1 MGERF
6 TRIGKYRNE
15 LITNFI
21 IMCMNKR
28 NYLTAAAMALAVL
41 SSCGG
46 QKEARNTSGI
56 DLANM
61 DTTVSAGQDFFRYAC
76 GGWNDAHPLTAEYS
90 RYGTFDQLAE
100 NNQKQ
105 LRELIEGL
113 ASQQN
118 EAGTVAQ
125 KIGDLYN
132 IAMDSVARNEQGF
145 APVKPM
151 LDKIAALTD
160 KSQIIPMSVEMRRF
174 QGIGTYFN
182 FYVYADPKNSALNIF
197 QMGQGGINL
206 GEKEYY
212 LDTDSI
218 TENIRNEYKKYIA
231 KLFALSGFSEA
242 EAQQKVADVME
253 IETSIA
259 KVSRSAAEL
268 RNPEA
273 NYHKM
278 SYADLKKRI
287 PGIDWD
293 AFMTGLGIQAPA
305 ELNVEQVE
313 SIQEVARLISALPV
327 SKHVSYLEYNLLD
340 AAASCLSDDF
350 VAARFDFYG
359 KVMSGRQVNQP
370 RWKRAVNSVNGMLGE
385 LVGEMYVEKYF
396 PAAAKERMLK
406 LVENLRVALGE
417 RIDAQEWMSD
427 STKVRAHEKLDA
439 FRVKVGYPDKW
450 KDYSKLEI
458 KKDSYWAN
466 VCRASEWGFNDM
478 ISRLGKPVDRDEWL
492 MTPQTVNAYYN
503 PSTNEICFPAAIL
516 QPPFFNMDA
525 DDAANYGAIGVV
537 IGHEMTHGFDD
548 QGRQFDKN
556 GNLTDWWAEG
566 DADRFKERAQVMVD
580 FFNNIEVLPGLK
592 GNGQLTLGE
601 NLADHGGLNVA
612 YLAFRNATKDAPLE
626 VKEGFTPEQRFFIA
640 YATLWAGNIR
650 DEQARVY
657 TKSDPHSL
665 GKWRV
670 NGALPHIQAWYDAF
684 QITPDDSLYVAP
696 ENRVNIW

>member
-1 MGERF
+1 
-6 TRIGKYRNE
+6 
-15 LITNFI
+15 
-21 IMCMNKR
+21 MNKK
-28 NYLTAAAMALAVL
+28 NYVAVATLAFAMLT
-41 SSCGG
+41 SCAG
-46 QKEARNTSGI
+46 QKEAKSTSGI

-61 DTTVSAGQDFFRYAC
+61 DTTVSAGTDFFRYAC

-90 RYGTFDQLAE
+90 RYGTFDELFE
-100 NNQKQ
+100 NSQKQ

-113 ASQQN
+113 AAQKNNQ
-118 EAGTVAQ
+118 AGSAAQ

-132 IAMDSVARNEQGF
+132 MAMDSITLNKQG
-145 APVKPM
+145 AEPVKAM
-151 LDKIAALTD
+151 LDKIAGLKD
-160 KSQIIPMSVEMRRF
+160 KSEIVPMMTEMAHI
-174 QGIGTYFN
+174 GIGTYFHS
-182 FYVYADPKNSALNIF
+182 YVYADPKNSSLNIF

-218 TENIRNEYKKYIA
+218 TQNIREQYKLYIG
-231 KLFALSGFSEA
+231 KLFQLAGFSEA
-242 EAQQKVADVME
+242 DAQQKVADVME
-253 IETSIA
+253 IETAIA
-259 KVSRSAAEL
+259 KVSRSATEL
-268 RNPEA
+268 RDPEA

-278 SYADLKKRI
+278 SFDELKKTI
-287 PGIDWD
+287 AGIDWD
-293 AFMTGLGIQAPA
+293 AYMKGLGIQAPA

-313 SIQEVARLISALPV
+313 PIQEVARLMNTLPL

-359 KVMSGRQVNQP
+359 KVLSGRQVNQP

-396 PAAAKERMLK
+396 PAAAKERMVK
-406 LVENLRVALGE
+406 LVKNLQTALGE

-427 STKVRAHEKLDA
+427 STKIRAHEKLAA
-439 FRVKVGYPDKW
+439 FHVKVGYPDKW

-458 KKDSYWAN
+458 KNDSYWAN

-478 ISRLGKPVDRDEWL
+478 YSRIGKPVDKDEWL

-516 QPPFFNMDA
+516 QPPFFNMEA

-548 QGRQFDKN
+548 QGRQFDKD
-556 GNLTDWWAEG
+556 GNLTDWWAPG

-580 FFNNIEVLPGLK
+580 FFNKIEVLPGLQA
-592 GNGQLTLGE
+592 NGELTLGE

-612 YLAFRNATKDAPLE
+612 YLAFQNATKDAPLG
-626 VKEGFTPEQRFFIA
+626 VVDGFTPEQRFFLA

-650 DEQARVY
+650 DEQIRVY

-684 QITPDDSLYVAP
+684 HITPSDPLYVAP
-696 ENRVNIW
+696 ENRVNVW

>member
-1 MGERF
+1 
-6 TRIGKYRNE
+6 
-15 LITNFI
+15 
-21 IMCMNKR
+21 MNKK
-28 NYLTAAAMALAVL
+28 NYVAVATLAFAMLT
-41 SSCGG
+41 SCAG
-46 QKEARNTSGI
+46 QKEAKSTSGI

-61 DTTVSAGQDFFRYAC
+61 DTTVSAGTDFFRYAC

-90 RYGTFDQLAE
+90 RYGTFDELFE
-100 NNQKQ
+100 NSQKQ

-113 ASQQN
+113 AAQKNNQ
-118 EAGTVAQ
+118 AGSAAQ

-132 IAMDSVARNEQGF
+132 MAMDSVTLNKQG
-145 APVKPM
+145 AEPVKAM
-151 LDKIAALTD
+151 LDKIAGMKD
-160 KSQIIPMSVEMRRF
+160 KSEIVPMMTEMAHI
-174 QGIGTYFN
+174 GIGTYFHS
-182 FYVYADPKNSALNIF
+182 YVYADPKNSSLNIF

-218 TENIRNEYKKYIA
+218 TQNIREQYKLYIG
-231 KLFALSGFSEA
+231 KLFQLAGFSEA
-242 EAQQKVADVME
+242 DAQQKVADVME
-253 IETSIA
+253 LETAIA
-259 KVSRSAAEL
+259 KVSRSATEL
-268 RNPEA
+268 RDPEA

-278 SYADLKKRI
+278 SFDELKKTI
-287 PGIDWD
+287 AGIDWD
-293 AFMTGLGIQAPA
+293 AYMKGLGIQAPA

-313 SIQEVARLISALPV
+313 PIQEVARLMNTLPL

-359 KVMSGRQVNQP
+359 KVLSGRQVNQP

-396 PAAAKERMLK
+396 PAAAKERMVK
-406 LVENLRVALGE
+406 LVKNLQTALGE

-427 STKVRAHEKLDA
+427 STKIRAHEKLA
-439 FRVKVGYPDKW
+439 TFHVKVGYPDKW

-458 KKDSYWAN
+458 KNDSYWAN

-478 ISRLGKPVDRDEWL
+478 YSRIGKPVDKDEWL

-516 QPPFFNMDA
+516 QPPFFNMEA

-548 QGRQFDKN
+548 QGRQFDKD
-556 GNLTDWWAEG
+556 GNLTDWWAPG

-580 FFNNIEVLPGLK
+580 FFDKIEVLPGLQA
-592 GNGQLTLGE
+592 NGELTLGE

-612 YLAFRNATKDAPLE
+612 YLAFQNATKDAPLG
-626 VKEGFTPEQRFFIA
+626 VVDGFTPEQRFFLA

-650 DEQARVY
+650 DEQIRVY

-684 QITPDDSLYVAP
+684 HITPSDPLYVAP
-696 ENRVNIW
+696 ENRVNVW

>member
-1 MGERF
+1 
-6 TRIGKYRNE
+6 
-15 LITNFI
+15 
-21 IMCMNKR
+21 MNKK
-28 NYLTAAAMALAVL
+28 NYVAVATLAFAMLT
-41 SSCGG
+41 SCAG
-46 QKEARNTSGI
+46 QKEAKSTSGI

-61 DTTVSAGQDFFRYAC
+61 DTTVSAGTDFFRYAC

-90 RYGTFDQLAE
+90 RYGTFDELFE
-100 NNQKQ
+100 NSQTQ

-113 ASQQN
+113 AAQKNNQ
-118 EAGTVAQ
+118 AGSAAQ

-132 IAMDSVARNEQGF
+132 MAMDSVTLNKQG
-145 APVKPM
+145 AEPVKAM
-151 LDKIAALTD
+151 LDKIAGMKD
-160 KSQIIPMSVEMRRF
+160 KSEIVPMMTEMAHI
-174 QGIGTYFN
+174 GIGTYFHS
-182 FYVYADPKNSALNIF
+182 YVYADPKNSSLNIF

-218 TENIRNEYKKYIA
+218 TQNIREQYKLYIG
-231 KLFALSGFSEA
+231 KLFQLAGFSEA
-242 EAQQKVADVME
+242 DAQQKVADVMG
-253 IETSIA
+253 IETAIA
-259 KVSRSAAEL
+259 KVSRSATEL
-268 RNPEA
+268 RDPEA

-278 SYADLKKRI
+278 SFDELKKTI
-287 PGIDWD
+287 AGIDWD
-293 AFMTGLGIQAPA
+293 AYMKGLGIQAPA

-313 SIQEVARLISALPV
+313 PIQEVARLMNTLPL

-359 KVMSGRQVNQP
+359 KVLSGRQVNQP

-396 PAAAKERMLK
+396 PAAAKERMVK
-406 LVENLRVALGE
+406 LVKNLQTALGE

-427 STKVRAHEKLDA
+427 STKIRAHEKLA
-439 FRVKVGYPDKW
+439 TFHVKVGYPDKW

-458 KKDSYWAN
+458 KNDSYWAN

-478 ISRLGKPVDRDEWL
+478 YSRIGKPVDKDEWL

-516 QPPFFNMDA
+516 QPPFFNMEA

-548 QGRQFDKN
+548 QGRQFDKD
-556 GNLTDWWAEG
+556 GNLTDWWAPG

-580 FFNNIEVLPGLK
+580 FFNKIEVLPGLQA
-592 GNGQLTLGE
+592 NGELTLGE

-612 YLAFRNATKDAPLE
+612 YLAFQNATKDAPLG
-626 VKEGFTPEQRFFIA
+626 VVDGFTPEQRFFLA

-650 DEQARVY
+650 DEQIRVY

-684 QITPDDSLYVAP
+684 HITPSDPLYVAP
-696 ENRVNIW
+696 ENRVNVW

>member
-1 MGERF
+1 
-6 TRIGKYRNE
+6 
-15 LITNFI
+15 
-21 IMCMNKR
+21 MNKK
-28 NYLTAAAMALAVL
+28 NYVAVATLAFAMLT
-41 SSCGG
+41 SCAG
-46 QKEARNTSGI
+46 QKEAKSTSGI

-61 DTTVSAGQDFFRYAC
+61 DTTVSAGTDFFRYAC

-90 RYGTFDQLAE
+90 RYGTFDELFE
-100 NNQKQ
+100 NSQKQ

-113 ASQQN
+113 AAQKNNQ
-118 EAGTVAQ
+118 AGSAAQ

-132 IAMDSVARNEQGF
+132 MAMDSVTLNKQG
-145 APVKPM
+145 AEPVKAM
-151 LDKIAALTD
+151 LDKIAGMKD
-160 KSQIIPMSVEMRRF
+160 KSEIVPMMTEMAHI
-174 QGIGTYFN
+174 GIGTYFHS
-182 FYVYADPKNSALNIF
+182 YVYADPKNSSLNIF

-218 TENIRNEYKKYIA
+218 TQNIREQYKLYIG
-231 KLFALSGFSEA
+231 KLFQLAGFSEA
-242 EAQQKVADVME
+242 DAQQKVADVME
-253 IETSIA
+253 IETAIA
-259 KVSRSAAEL
+259 KVSRSATEL
-268 RNPEA
+268 RDPEA

-278 SYADLKKRI
+278 SFDELKKTI
-287 PGIDWD
+287 AGIDWD
-293 AFMTGLGIQAPA
+293 TYMKGLGIQAPA

-313 SIQEVARLISALPV
+313 PIQEVARLMNTLPL

-359 KVMSGRQVNQP
+359 KVLSGRQVNQP

-396 PAAAKERMLK
+396 PAAAKERMVK
-406 LVENLRVALGE
+406 LVKNLQTALGE

-427 STKVRAHEKLDA
+427 STKIRAHEKLA
-439 FRVKVGYPDKW
+439 TFHVKVGYPDKW

-458 KKDSYWAN
+458 KNDSYWAN
-466 VCRASEWGFNDM
+466 VCRVSEWGFNDM
-478 ISRLGKPVDRDEWL
+478 YSRIGKPVDKDEWL

-516 QPPFFNMDA
+516 QPPFFNMEA

-548 QGRQFDKN
+548 QGRQFDKD
-556 GNLTDWWAEG
+556 GNLTDWWAPG

-580 FFNNIEVLPGLK
+580 FFNKIEVLPGLQA
-592 GNGQLTLGE
+592 NGELTLGE

-612 YLAFRNATKDAPLE
+612 YLAFQNATKDAPLG
-626 VKEGFTPEQRFFIA
+626 VVDGFTPEQRFFLA

-650 DEQARVY
+650 DEQIRVY

-684 QITPDDSLYVAP
+684 HITPSDSLYVAP
-696 ENRVNIW
+696 ENRVNVW

>member
-1 MGERF
+1 
-6 TRIGKYRNE
+6 
-15 LITNFI
+15 
-21 IMCMNKR
+21 MNKK
-28 NYLTAAAMALAVL
+28 NYVAVATLAFAMLT
-41 SSCGG
+41 SCAG
-46 QKEARNTSGI
+46 QKEAKSTSGI

-61 DTTVSAGQDFFRYAC
+61 DTTVSAGTDFFRYAC

-90 RYGTFDQLAE
+90 RYGTFDELFE
-100 NNQKQ
+100 NSQKQ

-113 ASQQN
+113 AAQKNNQ
-118 EAGTVAQ
+118 AGSAAQ

-132 IAMDSVARNEQGF
+132 MAMDSVTLNKQG
-145 APVKPM
+145 AEPVKAM
-151 LDKIAALTD
+151 LDKIAGLKD
-160 KSQIIPMSVEMRRF
+160 KSEIVPMMTEMAHI
-174 QGIGTYFN
+174 GIGTYFRS
-182 FYVYADPKNSALNIF
+182 YVYADPKNSSLNIF

-218 TENIRNEYKKYIA
+218 TQNIREQYKLYIG
-231 KLFALSGFSEA
+231 KLFQLAGFSEA
-242 EAQQKVADVME
+242 DAQQKVADVME
-253 IETSIA
+253 IETAIA
-259 KVSRSAAEL
+259 KVSRSATEL
-268 RNPEA
+268 RDPEA

-278 SYADLKKRI
+278 SFDELKKTI
-287 PGIDWD
+287 AGIDWD
-293 AFMTGLGIQAPA
+293 AYMKGLGIQAPA

-313 SIQEVARLISALPV
+313 PIQEVARLMNTLPL

-359 KVMSGRQVNQP
+359 KVLSGRQVNQP

-396 PAAAKERMLK
+396 PAAAKERMVK
-406 LVENLRVALGE
+406 LVKNLQTALGE

-427 STKVRAHEKLDA
+427 STKIRAHEKLAA
-439 FRVKVGYPDKW
+439 FHVKVGYPDKW

-458 KKDSYWAN
+458 KNDSYWAN

-478 ISRLGKPVDRDEWL
+478 YSRIGKPVDKDEWL

-516 QPPFFNMDA
+516 QPPFFNMEA

-548 QGRQFDKN
+548 QGRQFDKD
-556 GNLTDWWAEG
+556 GNLTDWWAPG

-580 FFNNIEVLPGLK
+580 FFNKIEVLPGLQA
-592 GNGQLTLGE
+592 NGELTLGE

-612 YLAFRNATKDAPLE
+612 YLAFQNATKDAPLG
-626 VKEGFTPEQRFFIA
+626 VVDGFTPEQRFFLA

-650 DEQARVY
+650 DEQIRVY

-684 QITPDDSLYVAP
+684 HITPSDPLYVAP
-696 ENRVNIW
+696 ENRVNVW

>member
-1 MGERF
+1 
-6 TRIGKYRNE
+6 
-15 LITNFI
+15 
-21 IMCMNKR
+21 MNKK
-28 NYLTAAAMALAVL
+28 NYVAVATLAFAMLT
-41 SSCGG
+41 SCAG
-46 QKEARNTSGI
+46 QKEAKSTSGI

-61 DTTVSAGQDFFRYAC
+61 DTTVSAGTDFFRYAC

-90 RYGTFDQLAE
+90 RYGTFDELFE
-100 NNQKQ
+100 NSQKQ

-113 ASQQN
+113 AAQKNNQ
-118 EAGTVAQ
+118 AGSAAQ

-132 IAMDSVARNEQGF
+132 MAMDSVTLNKQG
-145 APVKPM
+145 AEPVKAM
-151 LDKIAALTD
+151 LDKIAGMKD
-160 KSQIIPMSVEMRRF
+160 KSEIVPMMTEMAHI
-174 QGIGTYFN
+174 GIGTYFHSC
-182 FYVYADPKNSALNIF
+182 VYADPKNSSLNIF

-218 TENIRNEYKKYIA
+218 TQNIREQYKLYIG
-231 KLFALSGFSEA
+231 KLFQLAGFSEA
-242 EAQQKVADVME
+242 DAQQKVADVME
-253 IETSIA
+253 IETAIA
-259 KVSRSAAEL
+259 KVSRSATEL
-268 RNPEA
+268 RDPEA

-278 SYADLKKRI
+278 SFDELKKTI
-287 PGIDWD
+287 AGIDWD
-293 AFMTGLGIQAPA
+293 AYMKGLGIQAPA

-313 SIQEVARLISALPV
+313 PIQEVARLMNTLPL

-359 KVMSGRQVNQP
+359 KVLSGRQVNQP

-396 PAAAKERMLK
+396 PAAAKERMVK
-406 LVENLRVALGE
+406 LVKNLQTALGE

-427 STKVRAHEKLDA
+427 STKIRAHEKLA
-439 FRVKVGYPDKW
+439 TFHVKVGYPDKW

-458 KKDSYWAN
+458 KNDSYWAN

-478 ISRLGKPVDRDEWL
+478 YSRIGKQVDKDEWL

-516 QPPFFNMDA
+516 QPPFFNMEA

-548 QGRQFDKN
+548 QGRQFDKD
-556 GNLTDWWAEG
+556 GNLTDWWAPG

-580 FFNNIEVLPGLK
+580 FFNKIEVLPGLQA
-592 GNGQLTLGE
+592 NGELTLGE

-612 YLAFRNATKDAPLE
+612 YLAFQNATKDAPLG
-626 VKEGFTPEQRFFIA
+626 VVDGFTPEQRFFLA

-650 DEQARVY
+650 DEQIRVY

-684 QITPDDSLYVAP
+684 HITPSDPLYVAP
-696 ENRVNIW
+696 ENRVNVW

>member
-1 MGERF
+1 
-6 TRIGKYRNE
+6 
-15 LITNFI
+15 
-21 IMCMNKR
+21 MNKK
-28 NYLTAAAMALAVL
+28 NYVAVATLAFAMLT
-41 SSCGG
+41 SCAG
-46 QKEARNTSGI
+46 QKEAKSTSGI

-61 DTTVSAGQDFFRYAC
+61 DTTVSAGTDFFRYAC

-90 RYGTFDQLAE
+90 RYGTFDELFE
-100 NNQKQ
+100 NSQTQ

-113 ASQQN
+113 AAQKNNQ
-118 EAGTVAQ
+118 AGSAAQ

-132 IAMDSVARNEQGF
+132 MAMDSVTLNKQG
-145 APVKPM
+145 AEPVKAM
-151 LDKIAALTD
+151 LDKIAGLKD
-160 KSQIIPMSVEMRRF
+160 KNEIVPMMTEMAHI
-174 QGIGTYFN
+174 GIGTYFHS
-182 FYVYADPKNSALNIF
+182 YVYADPKNSSLNIF

-218 TENIRNEYKKYIA
+218 TQNIREQYKLYIG
-231 KLFALSGFSEA
+231 KLFQLAGFSEA
-242 EAQQKVADVME
+242 DAQQKVADVME
-253 IETSIA
+253 IETAIA
-259 KVSRSAAEL
+259 KVSCSATEL
-268 RNPEA
+268 RDPEA

-278 SYADLKKRI
+278 SFDELKKTI
-287 PGIDWD
+287 AGIDWD
-293 AFMTGLGIQAPA
+293 AYMKGLGIQAPA

-313 SIQEVARLISALPV
+313 PIQEVARLMNTLPL

-359 KVMSGRQVNQP
+359 KVLSGRQVNQP

-396 PAAAKERMLK
+396 PAAAKERMVK
-406 LVENLRVALGE
+406 LVKNLQTALGE

-427 STKVRAHEKLDA
+427 STKIRAHEKLA
-439 FRVKVGYPDKW
+439 TFHVKVGYPDKW

-458 KKDSYWAN
+458 KNDSYWAN

-478 ISRLGKPVDRDEWL
+478 YSRIGKPVDKDEWL

-516 QPPFFNMDA
+516 QPPFFNMEA

-548 QGRQFDKN
+548 QGRQFDKD
-556 GNLTDWWAEG
+556 GNLTDWWAPG

-580 FFNNIEVLPGLK
+580 FFNKIEVLPGLQA
-592 GNGQLTLGE
+592 NGELTLGE

-612 YLAFRNATKDAPLE
+612 YLAFQNATKDAPLG
-626 VKEGFTPEQRFFIA
+626 VVDGFTPEQRFFLA

-650 DEQARVY
+650 DEQIRVY

-684 QITPDDSLYVAP
+684 HITPSDPLYVAP
-696 ENRVNIW
+696 ENRVNVW

>member
-1 MGERF
+1 
-6 TRIGKYRNE
+6 
-15 LITNFI
+15 
-21 IMCMNKR
+21 MNKK
-28 NYLTAAAMALAVL
+28 NYVAVATLAFAMLT
-41 SSCGG
+41 SCAG
-46 QKEARNTSGI
+46 QKEAKSTSGI

-61 DTTVSAGQDFFRYAC
+61 DTTVSAGTDFFRYAC

-90 RYGTFDQLAE
+90 RYGTFDELFE
-100 NNQKQ
+100 NSQKQ

-113 ASQQN
+113 AAQKNNQ
-118 EAGTVAQ
+118 AGSAAQ

-132 IAMDSVARNEQGF
+132 MAMDSVTLNKQG
-145 APVKPM
+145 AEPVKAM
-151 LDKIAALTD
+151 LDKIAGMKD
-160 KSQIIPMSVEMRRF
+160 KNEIVPMMTEMAHI
-174 QGIGTYFN
+174 GIGTYFHS
-182 FYVYADPKNSALNIF
+182 YVYADPKNSSLNIF

-218 TENIRNEYKKYIA
+218 TQNIREQYKLYIG
-231 KLFALSGFSEA
+231 KLFQLAGFSEA
-242 EAQQKVADVME
+242 DAQQKVADVME
-253 IETSIA
+253 IETAIA
-259 KVSRSAAEL
+259 KVSRSATEL
-268 RNPEA
+268 RDPEA

-278 SYADLKKRI
+278 SFDELKKTI
-287 PGIDWD
+287 AGIDWD
-293 AFMTGLGIQAPA
+293 AYMKGLGIQAPA

-313 SIQEVARLISALPV
+313 PIQEVARLMNTLPL

-359 KVMSGRQVNQP
+359 KVLSGRQVNQP

-396 PAAAKERMLK
+396 PAAAKERMVK
-406 LVENLRVALGE
+406 LVKNLQTALGE

-427 STKVRAHEKLDA
+427 STKIRAHEKLA
-439 FRVKVGYPDKW
+439 TFHVKVGYPDKW

-458 KKDSYWAN
+458 KNDSYWAN

-478 ISRLGKPVDRDEWL
+478 YSRIGKPVDKDEWL

-516 QPPFFNMDA
+516 QPPFFNMEA

-548 QGRQFDKN
+548 QGRQFDKD
-556 GNLTDWWAEG
+556 GNLTDWWAPG

-580 FFNNIEVLPGLK
+580 FFNKIEVLPGLQA
-592 GNGQLTLGE
+592 NGELTLGE

-612 YLAFRNATKDAPLE
+612 YLAFQNATKDAPLG
-626 VKEGFTPEQRFFIA
+626 VVDGFTPEQRFFLA

-650 DEQARVY
+650 DEQIRVY

-684 QITPDDSLYVAP
+684 HITPSDPLYVAP
-696 ENRVNIW
+696 ENRVNVW

>member
-1 MGERF
+1 
-6 TRIGKYRNE
+6 
-15 LITNFI
+15 
-21 IMCMNKR
+21 MNKK
-28 NYLTAAAMALAVL
+28 NYVAVATLAFAMLT
-41 SSCGG
+41 SCAG
-46 QKEARNTSGI
+46 QTEAKSTSGI

-61 DTTVSAGQDFFRYAC
+61 DTTVSAGTDFFRYAC

-90 RYGTFDQLAE
+90 RYGTFDELFE
-100 NNQKQ
+100 NSQKQ

-113 ASQQN
+113 AAQKNNQ
-118 EAGTVAQ
+118 AGSAAQ

-132 IAMDSVARNEQGF
+132 MAMDSVTLNKQG
-145 APVKPM
+145 AEPVKAM
-151 LDKIAALTD
+151 LDKIAGMKD
-160 KSQIIPMSVEMRRF
+160 KSEIVPMMTEMAHI
-174 QGIGTYFN
+174 GIGTYFHS
-182 FYVYADPKNSALNIF
+182 YVYADPKNSSLNIF

-218 TENIRNEYKKYIA
+218 TQNIREQYKLYIG
-231 KLFALSGFSEA
+231 KLFQLAGFSEA
-242 EAQQKVADVME
+242 DAQQKVADVME
-253 IETSIA
+253 IETAIA
-259 KVSRSAAEL
+259 KVSRSATEL
-268 RNPEA
+268 RDPEA

-278 SYADLKKRI
+278 SFDELKKTI
-287 PGIDWD
+287 AGIDWD
-293 AFMTGLGIQAPA
+293 AYMKGLGIQAPA

-313 SIQEVARLISALPV
+313 PIQEVARLMNTLPL

-359 KVMSGRQVNQP
+359 KVLSGRQVNQP

-396 PAAAKERMLK
+396 PAAAKERMVK
-406 LVENLRVALGE
+406 LVKHLQTALGE

-427 STKVRAHEKLDA
+427 STKIRAHEKLA
-439 FRVKVGYPDKW
+439 TFHVKVGYPDKW

-458 KKDSYWAN
+458 KNDSYWAN

-478 ISRLGKPVDRDEWL
+478 YSRIGKPVDKDEWL

-516 QPPFFNMDA
+516 QPPFFNMEA

-548 QGRQFDKN
+548 QGRQFDKD
-556 GNLTDWWAEG
+556 GNLTDWWAPG

-580 FFNNIEVLPGLK
+580 FFNKIEVLPGLQA
-592 GNGQLTLGE
+592 NGELTLGE

-612 YLAFRNATKDAPLE
+612 YLAFQNATKDAPLG
-626 VKEGFTPEQRFFIA
+626 VVDGFTPEQRFFLA

-650 DEQARVY
+650 DEQIRVY

-684 QITPDDSLYVAP
+684 HITPSDPLYVAP
-696 ENRVNIW
+696 ENRVNVW

>member
-1 MGERF
+1 
-6 TRIGKYRNE
+6 
-15 LITNFI
+15 
-21 IMCMNKR
+21 MNKK
-28 NYLTAAAMALAVL
+28 NYVVVATLAFAMLT
-41 SSCGG
+41 SCAG
-46 QKEARNTSGI
+46 QKEAKSTSGI

-61 DTTVSAGQDFFRYAC
+61 DTTVSAGTDFFRYAC

-90 RYGTFDQLAE
+90 RYGTFDELFE
-100 NNQKQ
+100 NSQTQ

-113 ASQQN
+113 AAQKNNQ
-118 EAGTVAQ
+118 AGSAAQ

-132 IAMDSVARNEQGF
+132 MAMDSVTLNKQG
-145 APVKPM
+145 AEPVKAM
-151 LDKIAALTD
+151 LDKIAGLKD
-160 KSQIIPMSVEMRRF
+160 KSEIVPMMTEMAHI
-174 QGIGTYFN
+174 GIGTYFHS
-182 FYVYADPKNSALNIF
+182 YVYADPKNSSLNIF

-218 TENIRNEYKKYIA
+218 TQNIREQYKLYIG
-231 KLFALSGFSEA
+231 KLFQLAGFSEA
-242 EAQQKVADVME
+242 DAQQKVADVME
-253 IETSIA
+253 IETAIA
-259 KVSRSAAEL
+259 KVSRSATEL
-268 RNPEA
+268 RDPEA

-278 SYADLKKRI
+278 SFDELKKTI
-287 PGIDWD
+287 AGIDWD
-293 AFMTGLGIQAPA
+293 AYMKGLGIQAPA

-313 SIQEVARLISALPV
+313 PIQEVARLMNTLLL

-359 KVMSGRQVNQP
+359 KVLSGRQVNQP

-396 PAAAKERMLK
+396 PAAAKERMVK
-406 LVENLRVALGE
+406 LVKNLQTALGE

-427 STKVRAHEKLDA
+427 STKIRAHEKLAA
-439 FRVKVGYPDKW
+439 FHVKVGYPDKW

-458 KKDSYWAN
+458 KNDSYWAN

-478 ISRLGKPVDRDEWL
+478 YGRIGKPVDKDEWL

-516 QPPFFNMDA
+516 QPPFFNMEA

-548 QGRQFDKN
+548 QGRQFDKD
-556 GNLTDWWAEG
+556 GNLTDWWAPG

-580 FFNNIEVLPGLK
+580 FFNKIEVLPGLQA
-592 GNGQLTLGE
+592 NGELTLGE

-612 YLAFRNATKDAPLE
+612 YLAFQNATKDAPLG
-626 VKEGFTPEQRFFIA
+626 VVDGFTPEQRFFLA

-650 DEQARVY
+650 DEQIRVY

-684 QITPDDSLYVAP
+684 HITPSDPLYVAP
-696 ENRVNIW
+696 ENRVNVW

>member
-1 MGERF
+1 
-6 TRIGKYRNE
+6 
-15 LITNFI
+15 
-21 IMCMNKR
+21 MNKK
-28 NYLTAAAMALAVL
+28 NYVAVATLAFAMLT
-41 SSCGG
+41 SCSG
-46 QKEARNTSGI
+46 QKEAKSTSGI

-61 DTTVSAGQDFFRYAC
+61 DTTVSAGTDFFRYAC

-90 RYGTFDQLAE
+90 RYGTFDELFE
-100 NNQKQ
+100 NSQKQ

-113 ASQQN
+113 AAQKNNQ
-118 EAGTVAQ
+118 AGSAAQ

-132 IAMDSVARNEQGF
+132 MAMDSVTLNKQG
-145 APVKPM
+145 AEPVKAM
-151 LDKIAALTD
+151 LDKIAGMKD
-160 KSQIIPMSVEMRRF
+160 KSEIVPMMTEMAHI
-174 QGIGTYFN
+174 GIGTYFHS
-182 FYVYADPKNSALNIF
+182 YVYADPKNSSLNIF

-218 TENIRNEYKKYIA
+218 TQNIREQYKLYIG
-231 KLFALSGFSEA
+231 KLFQLAGFSEA
-242 EAQQKVADVME
+242 DAQQKVADVME
-253 IETSIA
+253 LETAIA
-259 KVSRSAAEL
+259 KVSRSATEL
-268 RNPEA
+268 RDPEA

-278 SYADLKKRI
+278 SFDELKKTI
-287 PGIDWD
+287 AGIDWD
-293 AFMTGLGIQAPA
+293 AYMKGLGIQAPA

-313 SIQEVARLISALPV
+313 PIQEVARLMNTLPL

-359 KVMSGRQVNQP
+359 KVLSGRQVNQP

-396 PAAAKERMLK
+396 PAAAKERMVK
-406 LVENLRVALGE
+406 LVKNLQTALGE

-427 STKVRAHEKLDA
+427 STKIRAHEKLA
-439 FRVKVGYPDKW
+439 TFHVKVGYPDKW

-458 KKDSYWAN
+458 KNDSYWAN

-478 ISRLGKPVDRDEWL
+478 YSRIGKPVDKDEWL

-516 QPPFFNMDA
+516 QPPFFNMEA

-548 QGRQFDKN
+548 QGRQFDKD
-556 GNLTDWWAEG
+556 GNLTDWWAPG

-580 FFNNIEVLPGLK
+580 FFNKIEVLPGLQA
-592 GNGQLTLGE
+592 NGELTLGE

-612 YLAFRNATKDAPLE
+612 YLAFQNATKDAPLG
-626 VKEGFTPEQRFFIA
+626 VVDGFTPEQRFFLA

-650 DEQARVY
+650 DEQIRVY

-684 QITPDDSLYVAP
+684 HITPSDPLYVAP
-696 ENRVNIW
+696 ENRVNVW

>member
-1 MGERF
+1 
-6 TRIGKYRNE
+6 
-15 LITNFI
+15 
-21 IMCMNKR
+21 MNKK
-28 NYLTAAAMALAVL
+28 NYVAVATLAFAMLT
-41 SSCGG
+41 SCAG
-46 QKEARNTSGI
+46 QKEAKSTSGI

-61 DTTVSAGQDFFRYAC
+61 DTTVSAGTDFFRYAC

-90 RYGTFDQLAE
+90 RYGTFDELFE
-100 NNQKQ
+100 NSQKQ

-113 ASQQN
+113 AAQKNNQ
-118 EAGTVAQ
+118 AGSAAQ

-132 IAMDSVARNEQGF
+132 MAMDSVTLNKQG
-145 APVKPM
+145 AEPVKAM
-151 LDKIAALTD
+151 LDKIAGMKD
-160 KSQIIPMSVEMRRF
+160 KSEIVPMMTEMAHI
-174 QGIGTYFN
+174 GIGTYFRS
-182 FYVYADPKNSALNIF
+182 YVYADPKNSSLNIF

-218 TENIRNEYKKYIA
+218 TQNIREQYKLYIG
-231 KLFALSGFSEA
+231 KLFQLAGFSEA
-242 EAQQKVADVME
+242 DAQQKVADVME
-253 IETSIA
+253 VETAIA
-259 KVSRSAAEL
+259 KVSRSATEL
-268 RNPEA
+268 RDPEA

-278 SYADLKKRI
+278 SFDELKKTI
-287 PGIDWD
+287 SGIDWD
-293 AFMTGLGIQAPA
+293 AYMKGLGIQAPA

-313 SIQEVARLISALPV
+313 PIQEVARLMNTLPL

-359 KVMSGRQVNQP
+359 KVLSGRQINQP

-396 PAAAKERMLK
+396 PAAAKERMVK
-406 LVENLRVALGE
+406 LVKNLQTALGE

-427 STKVRAHEKLDA
+427 STKIRAHEKLAA
-439 FRVKVGYPDKW
+439 FHVKVGYPDKW

-458 KKDSYWAN
+458 KNDSYWAN

-478 ISRLGKPVDRDEWL
+478 YSRIGKPVDKDEWL

-516 QPPFFNMDA
+516 QPPFFNMEA

-548 QGRQFDKN
+548 QGRQFDKD
-556 GNLTDWWAEG
+556 GNLTDWWAPG

-580 FFNNIEVLPGLK
+580 FFNKIEVLPGLQA
-592 GNGQLTLGE
+592 NGELTLGE

-612 YLAFRNATKDAPLE
+612 YLAFQNATKDAPLG
-626 VKEGFTPEQRFFIA
+626 VVDGFTPEQRFFLA

-650 DEQARVY
+650 DEQIRVY

-684 QITPDDSLYVAP
+684 HITPSDPLYVAP
-696 ENRVNIW
+696 ENRVNVW

>member
-1 MGERF
+1 
-6 TRIGKYRNE
+6 
-15 LITNFI
+15 
-21 IMCMNKR
+21 MNKK
-28 NYLTAAAMALAVL
+28 NYVAVATLAFAMLT
-41 SSCGG
+41 SCAG
-46 QKEARNTSGI
+46 QKEAKSTSGI

-61 DTTVSAGQDFFRYAC
+61 DTTVSAGTDFFRYAC

-90 RYGTFDQLAE
+90 RYGTFDELFE
-100 NNQKQ
+100 NSQKQ

-113 ASQQN
+113 AAQKNNQ
-118 EAGTVAQ
+118 AGSAAQ

-132 IAMDSVARNEQGF
+132 MAMDSVTLNKQG
-145 APVKPM
+145 AEPVKAM
-151 LDKIAALTD
+151 LDKIAGMKD
-160 KSQIIPMSVEMRRF
+160 KSEIVPMMTEMAHI
-174 QGIGTYFN
+174 GIGTYFRS
-182 FYVYADPKNSALNIF
+182 YVYADPKNSSLNIF

-218 TENIRNEYKKYIA
+218 TQNIREQYKLYIG
-231 KLFALSGFSEA
+231 KLFQLAGFSEA
-242 EAQQKVADVME
+242 DAQQKVADVME
-253 IETSIA
+253 VETAIA
-259 KVSRSAAEL
+259 KVSRSATEL
-268 RNPEA
+268 RDPEA

-278 SYADLKKRI
+278 SFDELKKTI
-287 PGIDWD
+287 SGIDWD
-293 AFMTGLGIQAPA
+293 AYMKGLGIQVPA

-313 SIQEVARLISALPV
+313 PIQEVARLMNTLPL

-359 KVMSGRQVNQP
+359 KVLSGRQVNQP

-396 PAAAKERMLK
+396 PAAAKERMVK
-406 LVENLRVALGE
+406 LVKNLQTALGE
-417 RIDAQEWMSD
+417 RIDAQEWMGD
-427 STKVRAHEKLDA
+427 STKIRAHEKLA
-439 FRVKVGYPDKW
+439 TFHVKVGYPDKW

-458 KKDSYWAN
+458 KNDSYWAN

-478 ISRLGKPVDRDEWL
+478 YSRIGKPVDKDEWL

-516 QPPFFNMDA
+516 QPPFFNMEA

-548 QGRQFDKN
+548 QGRQFDKD
-556 GNLTDWWAEG
+556 GNLTDWWAPG

-580 FFNNIEVLPGLK
+580 FFNKIEVLPGLQA
-592 GNGQLTLGE
+592 NGELTLGE

-612 YLAFRNATKDAPLE
+612 YLAFQNATKDAPLG
-626 VKEGFTPEQRFFIA
+626 VVDGFTPEQRFFLA

-650 DEQARVY
+650 DEQIRVY

-684 QITPDDSLYVAP
+684 HITPSDPLYVAP
-696 ENRVNIW
+696 ENRVNVW

>member
-1 MGERF
+1 
-6 TRIGKYRNE
+6 
-15 LITNFI
+15 
-21 IMCMNKR
+21 MNKK
-28 NYLTAAAMALAVL
+28 NYVAVATLAFAMLT
-41 SSCGG
+41 SCAG
-46 QKEARNTSGI
+46 QKEAKSTSGI

-61 DTTVSAGQDFFRYAC
+61 DTTVSAGTDFFRYAC

-90 RYGTFDQLAE
+90 RYGTFDELFE
-100 NNQKQ
+100 NSQTQ

-113 ASQQN
+113 AAQKNNQ
-118 EAGTVAQ
+118 AGSAAQ

-132 IAMDSVARNEQGF
+132 MAMDSVTLNKQG
-145 APVKPM
+145 AEPVKAM
-151 LDKIAALTD
+151 LDKIAGLKD
-160 KSQIIPMSVEMRRF
+160 KNEIVPMMTEMAHI
-174 QGIGTYFN
+174 GIGTYFRS
-182 FYVYADPKNSALNIF
+182 YVYADPKNSSVNIL

-218 TENIRNEYKKYIA
+218 TQNIREQYKLYIG
-231 KLFALSGFSEA
+231 KLFQLAGFSEA
-242 EAQQKVADVME
+242 DAQQKVADVME
-253 IETSIA
+253 IETAIA
-259 KVSRSAAEL
+259 KVSRSATEL
-268 RNPEA
+268 RDPEA

-278 SYADLKKRI
+278 SFDELKKTI
-287 PGIDWD
+287 AGIDWD
-293 AFMTGLGIQAPA
+293 AYMKGLGIQAPA

-313 SIQEVARLISALPV
+313 PIQEVARLMNTLPL

-359 KVMSGRQVNQP
+359 KVLSGRQVNQP

-396 PAAAKERMLK
+396 PAAAKERMVK
-406 LVENLRVALGE
+406 LVKNLQTALGE

-427 STKVRAHEKLDA
+427 STKIRAHEKLA
-439 FRVKVGYPDKW
+439 TFHVKVGYPDKW

-458 KKDSYWAN
+458 KNDSYWAN

-478 ISRLGKPVDRDEWL
+478 YSRIGKPVDKDEWL

-516 QPPFFNMDA
+516 QPPFFNMEA

-548 QGRQFDKN
+548 QGRQFDKD
-556 GNLTDWWAEG
+556 GNLTDWWAPG

-580 FFNNIEVLPGLK
+580 FFNKIEVLPGLQA
-592 GNGQLTLGE
+592 NGELTLGE

-612 YLAFRNATKDAPLE
+612 YLAFQNATKDAPLG
-626 VKEGFTPEQRFFIA
+626 VVDGFTPEQRFFLA

-650 DEQARVY
+650 DEQIRVY

-684 QITPDDSLYVAP
+684 HITPSDPLYVAP
-696 ENRVNIW
+696 ENRVNVW

>member
-1 MGERF
+1 
-6 TRIGKYRNE
+6 
-15 LITNFI
+15 
-21 IMCMNKR
+21 MNKK
-28 NYLTAAAMALAVL
+28 NYVAVATLAFAMLT
-41 SSCGG
+41 SCAG
-46 QKEARNTSGI
+46 QKEAKSTSGI

-61 DTTVSAGQDFFRYAC
+61 DTTVSAGTDFFRYAC

-90 RYGTFDQLAE
+90 RYGTFDELFE
-100 NNQKQ
+100 NSQKQ

-113 ASQQN
+113 AAQKNNQ
-118 EAGTVAQ
+118 AGSAAQ

-132 IAMDSVARNEQGF
+132 MAMDSVTLNKQG
-145 APVKPM
+145 AEPVKAM
-151 LDKIAALTD
+151 LDKIAGMKD
-160 KSQIIPMSVEMRRF
+160 KSEIVPMMTEMAHI
-174 QGIGTYFN
+174 GIGTYFHS
-182 FYVYADPKNSALNIF
+182 YVYADPKNSSLNIF

-218 TENIRNEYKKYIA
+218 TQNIREQYKLYIG
-231 KLFALSGFSEA
+231 KLFQLAGFSEA
-242 EAQQKVADVME
+242 DAQQKVADVME
-253 IETSIA
+253 LETAIA
-259 KVSRSAAEL
+259 KVSRSATEL
-268 RNPEA
+268 RDPEA

-278 SYADLKKRI
+278 SFDELKKTI
-287 PGIDWD
+287 AGIDWD
-293 AFMTGLGIQAPA
+293 AYMKGLGIQAPA

-313 SIQEVARLISALPV
+313 PIQEVARLMNTLPL

-359 KVMSGRQVNQP
+359 KVLSGRQVNQP

-396 PAAAKERMLK
+396 PAAAKERMVK
-406 LVENLRVALGE
+406 LVKNLQTALGE

-427 STKVRAHEKLDA
+427 STKIRAHEKLAA
-439 FRVKVGYPDKW
+439 FHVKVGYPDKW
-450 KDYSKLEI
+450 KGYSKLEI
-458 KKDSYWAN
+458 KNDSYWAN

-478 ISRLGKPVDRDEWL
+478 YSRIGKPVDKDEWL

-516 QPPFFNMDA
+516 QPPFFNMEA

-548 QGRQFDKN
+548 QGRQFDKD
-556 GNLTDWWAEG
+556 GNLTDWWAPG

-580 FFNNIEVLPGLK
+580 FFNKIEVLPGLQA
-592 GNGQLTLGE
+592 NGELTLGE

-612 YLAFRNATKDAPLE
+612 YLAFQNATKDAPLG
-626 VKEGFTPEQRFFIA
+626 VVDGFTPEQRFFLA

-650 DEQARVY
+650 DEQIRVY

-684 QITPDDSLYVAP
+684 HITPSDPLYVAP
-696 ENRVNIW
+696 ENRVNVW

>member
-1 MGERF
+1 
-6 TRIGKYRNE
+6 
-15 LITNFI
+15 
-21 IMCMNKR
+21 MNKK
-28 NYLTAAAMALAVL
+28 NYVAVATLAFAMLT
-41 SSCGG
+41 SCAG
-46 QKEARNTSGI
+46 QKEAKSTSGI

-61 DTTVSAGQDFFRYAC
+61 DTTVSAGTDFFRYAC

-90 RYGTFDQLAE
+90 RYGTFDELFE
-100 NNQKQ
+100 NSQTQ

-113 ASQQN
+113 AAQKNNQ
-118 EAGTVAQ
+118 AGSAAQ

-132 IAMDSVARNEQGF
+132 MAMDSVTLNKQG
-145 APVKPM
+145 AEPVKAM
-151 LDKIAALTD
+151 LDKIAGM
-160 KSQIIPMSVEMRRF
+160 KNKNEIVPMMTEMAHI
-174 QGIGTYFN
+174 GIGTYFRS
-182 FYVYADPKNSALNIF
+182 YVYADPKNSSVNIL

-218 TENIRNEYKKYIA
+218 TQNIREQYKLYIG
-231 KLFALSGFSEA
+231 KLFQLAGFSEA
-242 EAQQKVADVME
+242 DAQQKVADVME
-253 IETSIA
+253 IETAIA
-259 KVSRSAAEL
+259 KVSCSATEL
-268 RNPEA
+268 RDPEA

-278 SYADLKKRI
+278 SFDELKKTI
-287 PGIDWD
+287 AGIDWD
-293 AFMTGLGIQAPA
+293 AYVKGLGIQAPA

-313 SIQEVARLISALPV
+313 PIQEVARLMNTLPL

-359 KVMSGRQVNQP
+359 KVLSGRQVNQP

-396 PAAAKERMLK
+396 PAAAKERMVK
-406 LVENLRVALGE
+406 LVKNLQTALGE

-427 STKVRAHEKLDA
+427 STKIRAHEKLA
-439 FRVKVGYPDKW
+439 TFHVKVGYPDKW

-458 KKDSYWAN
+458 KNDSYWAN

-478 ISRLGKPVDRDEWL
+478 YSRIGKSVDKDEWL

-516 QPPFFNMDA
+516 QPPFFNMEA

-548 QGRQFDKN
+548 QGRQFDKD
-556 GNLTDWWAEG
+556 GNLTDWWAPG

-580 FFNNIEVLPGLK
+580 FFNKIEVLPGLQA
-592 GNGQLTLGE
+592 NGELTLGE

-612 YLAFRNATKDAPLE
+612 YLAFQNATKDAPLG
-626 VKEGFTPEQRFFIA
+626 VVDGFTPEQRFFLA

-650 DEQARVY
+650 DEQIRVY

-684 QITPDDSLYVAP
+684 HITPSDPLYVAP
-696 ENRVNIW
+696 ENRVNVW

>member
-1 MGERF
+1 
-6 TRIGKYRNE
+6 
-15 LITNFI
+15 
-21 IMCMNKR
+21 MNKK
-28 NYLTAAAMALAVL
+28 NYVAVATLAFAMLT
-41 SSCGG
+41 SCAG
-46 QKEARNTSGI
+46 QKEAKSTSGI
-56 DLANM
+56 DWANM
-61 DTTVSAGQDFFRYAC
+61 DTTVSAGTDFFRYAC

-90 RYGTFDQLAE
+90 RYGTFDELFE
-100 NNQKQ
+100 NSQKQ

-113 ASQQN
+113 AAQKNNQ
-118 EAGTVAQ
+118 AGSAAQ

-132 IAMDSVARNEQGF
+132 MAMDSVTLNKQG
-145 APVKPM
+145 AEPVKAM
-151 LDKIAALTD
+151 LDKIAGMKD
-160 KSQIIPMSVEMRRF
+160 KSEIVPMMTEMAHI
-174 QGIGTYFN
+174 GIGTYFHS
-182 FYVYADPKNSALNIF
+182 YVYADPKNSSLNIF

-218 TENIRNEYKKYIA
+218 TQNIREQYKLYIG
-231 KLFALSGFSEA
+231 KLFQLAGFSEA
-242 EAQQKVADVME
+242 DAQQKVADVME
-253 IETSIA
+253 IETAIA
-259 KVSRSAAEL
+259 KVSRSATEL
-268 RNPEA
+268 RDPEA

-278 SYADLKKRI
+278 SFDELKKTI
-287 PGIDWD
+287 AGIDWD
-293 AFMTGLGIQAPA
+293 AYMKGLGIQAPA

-313 SIQEVARLISALPV
+313 PIQEVARLMNTLPL

-359 KVMSGRQVNQP
+359 KVLSGRQVNQP

-396 PAAAKERMLK
+396 PAAAKERMVK
-406 LVENLRVALGE
+406 LVKNLQTALGE

-427 STKVRAHEKLDA
+427 STKIRAHEKLAA
-439 FRVKVGYPDKW
+439 FHVKVGYPDKW

-458 KKDSYWAN
+458 KNDSYWAN

-478 ISRLGKPVDRDEWL
+478 YSRIGKPVDKDEWL

-516 QPPFFNMDA
+516 QPPFFNMEA

-548 QGRQFDKN
+548 QGRQFDKD
-556 GNLTDWWAEG
+556 GNLTDWWAPG

-580 FFNNIEVLPGLK
+580 FFNKIEVLPGLQA
-592 GNGQLTLGE
+592 NGELTLGE

-612 YLAFRNATKDAPLE
+612 YLAFQNATKDAPLG
-626 VKEGFTPEQRFFIA
+626 VVDGFTPEQRFFLA

-650 DEQARVY
+650 DEQIRVY

-684 QITPDDSLYVAP
+684 HITPSDPLYVAP
-696 ENRVNIW
+696 ENRVNVW

>member
-1 MGERF
+1 
-6 TRIGKYRNE
+6 
-15 LITNFI
+15 
-21 IMCMNKR
+21 MNKK
-28 NYLTAAAMALAVL
+28 NYVAVATLAFAMLT
-41 SSCGG
+41 SCAG
-46 QKEARNTSGI
+46 QKEAKSTSGI

-61 DTTVSAGQDFFRYAC
+61 DTTVSAGTDFFRYAC

-90 RYGTFDQLAE
+90 RYGTFDELFE
-100 NNQKQ
+100 NSQKQ

-113 ASQQN
+113 AAQKNNQ
-118 EAGTVAQ
+118 AGSAAQ

-132 IAMDSVARNEQGF
+132 MAMDSVTLNKQG
-145 APVKPM
+145 AEPVKAM
-151 LDKIAALTD
+151 LDKIAGLKD
-160 KSQIIPMSVEMRRF
+160 KSEIVSMMTEMAHI
-174 QGIGTYFN
+174 GIGTYFHS
-182 FYVYADPKNSALNIF
+182 YVYADPKNSSLNIF
-197 QMGQGGINL
+197 QVGQGGINL

-218 TENIRNEYKKYIA
+218 TQNIREQYKLYIG
-231 KLFALSGFSEA
+231 KLFQLAGFSEA
-242 EAQQKVADVME
+242 DAQQKVADVME
-253 IETSIA
+253 IETAIA
-259 KVSRSAAEL
+259 KVSRSATEL
-268 RNPEA
+268 RDPEA

-278 SYADLKKRI
+278 SFDELKKTI
-287 PGIDWD
+287 AGIDWD
-293 AFMTGLGIQAPA
+293 AYMKGLGIQAPA

-313 SIQEVARLISALPV
+313 PIQEVARLMNTLPL

-359 KVMSGRQVNQP
+359 KVLSGRQVNQP

-396 PAAAKERMLK
+396 PAAAKERMVK
-406 LVENLRVALGE
+406 LVKNLQTALGE

-427 STKVRAHEKLDA
+427 STKIRAHEKLAA
-439 FRVKVGYPDKW
+439 FHVKVGYPDKW

-458 KKDSYWAN
+458 KNDSYWAN

-478 ISRLGKPVDRDEWL
+478 YSRIGKPVDKDEWL

-516 QPPFFNMDA
+516 QPPFFNMEA

-548 QGRQFDKN
+548 QGRQFDKD
-556 GNLTDWWAEG
+556 GNLTDWWAPG

-580 FFNNIEVLPGLK
+580 FFNKIEVLPGLQA
-592 GNGQLTLGE
+592 NGELTLGE

-612 YLAFRNATKDAPLE
+612 YLAFQNATKDAPLG
-626 VKEGFTPEQRFFIA
+626 VVDGFTPEQRFFLA

-650 DEQARVY
+650 DEQIRVY

-684 QITPDDSLYVAP
+684 HITPSDPLYVAP
-696 ENRVNIW
+696 ENRVNVW

>member
-1 MGERF
+1 
-6 TRIGKYRNE
+6 
-15 LITNFI
+15 
-21 IMCMNKR
+21 MNKK
-28 NYLTAAAMALAVL
+28 NYVAVATLAFAMLT
-41 SSCGG
+41 SCAG
-46 QKEARNTSGI
+46 QKEAKSTSGI

-61 DTTVSAGQDFFRYAC
+61 DTTVSAGTDFFRYAC

-90 RYGTFDQLAE
+90 RYGTFDELFE
-100 NNQKQ
+100 NSQKQ

-113 ASQQN
+113 AAQKNNQ
-118 EAGTVAQ
+118 AGSAAQ

-132 IAMDSVARNEQGF
+132 MAMDSVTLNKQG
-145 APVKPM
+145 AEPVKAM
-151 LDKIAALTD
+151 LDKIADLKD
-160 KSQIIPMSVEMRRF
+160 KSEIVPMMTEMAHI
-174 QGIGTYFN
+174 GIGTYFHS
-182 FYVYADPKNSALNIF
+182 YVYADPKNSSLNIF

-218 TENIRNEYKKYIA
+218 TQNIREQYKLYIG
-231 KLFALSGFSEA
+231 KLFQLAGFSEA
-242 EAQQKVADVME
+242 DAQQKVADVME
-253 IETSIA
+253 IETAIA
-259 KVSRSAAEL
+259 KVSRSATEL
-268 RNPEA
+268 RDPEA

-278 SYADLKKRI
+278 SFDELKKTI
-287 PGIDWD
+287 AGIDWD
-293 AFMTGLGIQAPA
+293 AYMKGLGIQAPA

-313 SIQEVARLISALPV
+313 PIQEVARLMNTLPL

-359 KVMSGRQVNQP
+359 KVLSGRQVNQP

-396 PAAAKERMLK
+396 PAAAKERMVK
-406 LVENLRVALGE
+406 LVKNLQTALGE

-427 STKVRAHEKLDA
+427 STKIRAHEKLA
-439 FRVKVGYPDKW
+439 TFHVKVGYPDKW

-458 KKDSYWAN
+458 KNDSYWAN

-478 ISRLGKPVDRDEWL
+478 YSRIGKPVDKDEWL

-516 QPPFFNMDA
+516 QPPFFNMEA

-548 QGRQFDKN
+548 QGRQFDKD
-556 GNLTDWWAEG
+556 GNLTDWWAPG

-580 FFNNIEVLPGLK
+580 FFNKIEVLPGLQA
-592 GNGQLTLGE
+592 NGELTLGE

-612 YLAFRNATKDAPLE
+612 YLAFQNATKDAPLG
-626 VKEGFTPEQRFFIA
+626 VVDGFTPEQRFFLA

-650 DEQARVY
+650 DEQIRVY

-684 QITPDDSLYVAP
+684 HITPSDPLYVAP
-696 ENRVNIW
+696 ENRVNVW

>member
-1 MGERF
+1 
-6 TRIGKYRNE
+6 
-15 LITNFI
+15 
-21 IMCMNKR
+21 MNKK
-28 NYLTAAAMALAVL
+28 NYVAVATLAFAMLT
-41 SSCGG
+41 SCAG
-46 QKEARNTSGI
+46 QKEAKSTSGI

-61 DTTVSAGQDFFRYAC
+61 DTTVSAGTDFFRYAC

-90 RYGTFDQLAE
+90 RYGTFDELFE
-100 NNQKQ
+100 NSQKQ

-113 ASQQN
+113 AAQKNNQ
-118 EAGTVAQ
+118 AGSAAQ

-132 IAMDSVARNEQGF
+132 MAMDSVTLNKQG
-145 APVKPM
+145 AEPVKAM
-151 LDKIAALTD
+151 LDKIAGLKD
-160 KSQIIPMSVEMRRF
+160 KSEIVPMMTEMAHI
-174 QGIGTYFN
+174 GIGTYFHS
-182 FYVYADPKNSALNIF
+182 YVYADPKNSSLNIF

-218 TENIRNEYKKYIA
+218 TQNIREQYKLYIG
-231 KLFALSGFSEA
+231 KLFQLAGFSEA
-242 EAQQKVADVME
+242 DAQQKVTDVME
-253 IETSIA
+253 IETAIA
-259 KVSRSAAEL
+259 KVSRSATEL
-268 RNPEA
+268 RDPEA

-278 SYADLKKRI
+278 SFDELKKTI
-287 PGIDWD
+287 AGIDWD
-293 AFMTGLGIQAPA
+293 AYMKGLGIQAPA

-313 SIQEVARLISALPV
+313 PIQEVARLMNTLPL

-359 KVMSGRQVNQP
+359 KVLSGRQVNQP

-396 PAAAKERMLK
+396 PAAAKERMVK
-406 LVENLRVALGE
+406 LVKNLQTALGE

-427 STKVRAHEKLDA
+427 STKIRAHEKLAA
-439 FRVKVGYPDKW
+439 FHVKVGYPDKW

-458 KKDSYWAN
+458 KNDSYWAN

-478 ISRLGKPVDRDEWL
+478 YSRIGKPVDKDEWL

-516 QPPFFNMDA
+516 QPPFFNMEA

-548 QGRQFDKN
+548 QGRQFDKD
-556 GNLTDWWAEG
+556 GNLTDWWAPG

-580 FFNNIEVLPGLK
+580 FFNKIEVLPGLQA
-592 GNGQLTLGE
+592 NGELTLGE

-612 YLAFRNATKDAPLE
+612 YLAFQNATKDAPLG
-626 VKEGFTPEQRFFIA
+626 VVDGFTPEQRFFLA

-650 DEQARVY
+650 DEQIRVY

-684 QITPDDSLYVAP
+684 HITPSDPLYVAP
-696 ENRVNIW
+696 ENRVNVW

>member
-1 MGERF
+1 
-6 TRIGKYRNE
+6 
-15 LITNFI
+15 
-21 IMCMNKR
+21 MNKK
-28 NYLTAAAMALAVL
+28 NYVAVATLAFAMLT
-41 SSCGG
+41 SCAG
-46 QKEARNTSGI
+46 QKEAKSTSGI

-61 DTTVSAGQDFFRYAC
+61 DTTVSAGTDFFRYAC

-90 RYGTFDQLAE
+90 RYGTFDELFE
-100 NNQKQ
+100 NSQKQ

-113 ASQQN
+113 AAQKNNQ
-118 EAGTVAQ
+118 AGSAAQ

-132 IAMDSVARNEQGF
+132 MAMDSVTLNKQG
-145 APVKPM
+145 AEPVKAM
-151 LDKIAALTD
+151 LDKIAGMKD
-160 KSQIIPMSVEMRRF
+160 KSEIVPMMTEMAHI
-174 QGIGTYFN
+174 GIGTYFHS
-182 FYVYADPKNSALNIF
+182 YVYADPKNSSLNIF

-218 TENIRNEYKKYIA
+218 TQNIREQYKLYIG
-231 KLFALSGFSEA
+231 KLFQLAGFSEA
-242 EAQQKVADVME
+242 DAQQKVADVME
-253 IETSIA
+253 LETAIA
-259 KVSRSAAEL
+259 KVSRSATEL
-268 RNPEA
+268 RDPEA

-278 SYADLKKRI
+278 SFDELKKTI
-287 PGIDWD
+287 AGIDWD
-293 AFMTGLGIQAPA
+293 AYMKGLGIQAPA

-313 SIQEVARLISALPV
+313 PIQEVARLMNTLPL

-359 KVMSGRQVNQP
+359 KVLSGRQVNQP

-396 PAAAKERMLK
+396 PAAAKERMVK
-406 LVENLRVALGE
+406 LVKNLQTALGE

-427 STKVRAHEKLDA
+427 STKIRAHEKLA
-439 FRVKVGYPDKW
+439 TFHVKVGYPDKW

-458 KKDSYWAN
+458 KNDSYWAN

-478 ISRLGKPVDRDEWL
+478 YSRIGKPVDKDEWL

-516 QPPFFNMDA
+516 QPPFFNMEA

-548 QGRQFDKN
+548 QGRQFDKD
-556 GNLTDWWAEG
+556 GNLTDWWAPG

-580 FFNNIEVLPGLK
+580 FFNKIEVLPGLQA
-592 GNGQLTLGE
+592 NGELTRGE

-612 YLAFRNATKDAPLE
+612 YLAFQNATKDAPLG
-626 VKEGFTPEQRFFIA
+626 VVDGFTPEQRFFLA

-650 DEQARVY
+650 DEQIRVY

-684 QITPDDSLYVAP
+684 HITPSDPLYVAP
-696 ENRVNIW
+696 ENRVNVW

>member
-1 MGERF
+1 
-6 TRIGKYRNE
+6 
-15 LITNFI
+15 
-21 IMCMNKR
+21 MNKK
-28 NYLTAAAMALAVL
+28 NYVAVATLAFAMLT
-41 SSCGG
+41 SCAG
-46 QKEARNTSGI
+46 QKEAKSTSGI

-61 DTTVSAGQDFFRYAC
+61 DTTVSAGTDFFRYAC

-90 RYGTFDQLAE
+90 RYGTFDELFE
-100 NNQKQ
+100 NSQKQ

-113 ASQQN
+113 AAQKNNQ
-118 EAGTVAQ
+118 AGSAAQ

-132 IAMDSVARNEQGF
+132 MAMDSVTLNKQG
-145 APVKPM
+145 AEPVKAM
-151 LDKIAALTD
+151 LDKIAGMKD
-160 KSQIIPMSVEMRRF
+160 KSEIVPMMTEMAHI
-174 QGIGTYFN
+174 GIGTYFHS
-182 FYVYADPKNSALNIF
+182 YVYADPKNSSLNIF

-218 TENIRNEYKKYIA
+218 TQNIREQYKLYIG
-231 KLFALSGFSEA
+231 KLFQLAGFSEA
-242 EAQQKVADVME
+242 DAQQKVADVME
-253 IETSIA
+253 LETAIA
-259 KVSRSAAEL
+259 KVSRSATEL
-268 RNPEA
+268 RDPEA

-278 SYADLKKRI
+278 SFDELKKTI
-287 PGIDWD
+287 AGIDWD
-293 AFMTGLGIQAPA
+293 AYMKGLGIQAPA

-313 SIQEVARLISALPV
+313 PIQEVARLMNTLPL

-359 KVMSGRQVNQP
+359 KVLSGRQVNQP

-396 PAAAKERMLK
+396 PAAAKERMVK
-406 LVENLRVALGE
+406 LVKNLQTALGE

-427 STKVRAHEKLDA
+427 STKIRAHEKLA
-439 FRVKVGYPDKW
+439 TFHVKVGYPDKW

-458 KKDSYWAN
+458 KNDSYWAN

-478 ISRLGKPVDRDEWL
+478 YSRIGKPVDKDEWL

-516 QPPFFNMDA
+516 QPPFFNMEA

-548 QGRQFDKN
+548 QGRQFDKD
-556 GNLTDWWAEG
+556 GNLTDWWAPG
-566 DADRFKERAQVMVD
+566 DTDRFKERAQVMVD
-580 FFNNIEVLPGLK
+580 FFNKIEVLPGLQA
-592 GNGQLTLGE
+592 NGELTLGE

-612 YLAFRNATKDAPLE
+612 YLAFQNATKDAPLG
-626 VKEGFTPEQRFFIA
+626 VVDGFTPEQRFFLA

-650 DEQARVY
+650 DEQIRVY

-684 QITPDDSLYVAP
+684 HITPSDPLYVAP
-696 ENRVNIW
+696 ENRVNVW

>member
-1 MGERF
+1 MYVATLAF
-6 TRIGKYRNE
+6 A
-15 LITNFI
+15 
-21 IMCMNKR
+21 M
-28 NYLTAAAMALAVL
+28 LT
-41 SSCGG
+41 SCAG
-46 QKEARNTSGI
+46 QKEAKSTSGI

-61 DTTVSAGQDFFRYAC
+61 DTTVSAGTDFFRYAC

-90 RYGTFDQLAE
+90 RYGTFDELFE
-100 NNQKQ
+100 NSQKQ

-113 ASQQN
+113 AAQKNNQ
-118 EAGTVAQ
+118 AGSAAQ

-132 IAMDSVARNEQGF
+132 MAMDSVTLNKQG
-145 APVKPM
+145 AEPVKAM
-151 LDKIAALTD
+151 LDKIAGMKD
-160 KSQIIPMSVEMRRF
+160 KSEIVPMMTEMAHI
-174 QGIGTYFN
+174 GIGTYFHS
-182 FYVYADPKNSALNIF
+182 YVYADPKNSSLNIF

-218 TENIRNEYKKYIA
+218 TQNIREQYKLYIG
-231 KLFALSGFSEA
+231 KLFQLAGFSEA
-242 EAQQKVADVME
+242 DAQQKVADVME
-253 IETSIA
+253 IETAIA
-259 KVSRSAAEL
+259 KVSRSATEL
-268 RNPEA
+268 RDPEA

-278 SYADLKKRI
+278 SFDELKKTI
-287 PGIDWD
+287 AGIDWD
-293 AFMTGLGIQAPA
+293 AYMKGLGIQAPA

-313 SIQEVARLISALPV
+313 PIQEVARLMNTLPL

-359 KVMSGRQVNQP
+359 KVLSGRQVNQP

-396 PAAAKERMLK
+396 PAAAKERMVK
-406 LVENLRVALGE
+406 LVKNLQTALGE

-427 STKVRAHEKLDA
+427 STKIRAHEKLA
-439 FRVKVGYPDKW
+439 TFHVKVGYPDKW

-458 KKDSYWAN
+458 KNDSYWAN

-478 ISRLGKPVDRDEWL
+478 YSRIGKPVDKDEWL

-516 QPPFFNMDA
+516 QPPFFNMEA

-548 QGRQFDKN
+548 QGRQFDKD
-556 GNLTDWWAEG
+556 GNLTDWWAPG

-580 FFNNIEVLPGLK
+580 FFNKIEVLPGLQA
-592 GNGQLTLGE
+592 NGELTLGE

-612 YLAFRNATKDAPLE
+612 YLAFQNATKDAPLG
-626 VKEGFTPEQRFFIA
+626 VVDGFTPEQRFFLA

-650 DEQARVY
+650 DEQIRVY

-684 QITPDDSLYVAP
+684 HITPSDPLYVAP
-696 ENRVNIW
+696 ENRVNVW

>member
-1 MGERF
+1 
-6 TRIGKYRNE
+6 
-15 LITNFI
+15 
-21 IMCMNKR
+21 MNKK
-28 NYLTAAAMALAVL
+28 NYVAVATLAFAMLT
-41 SSCGG
+41 SCAG
-46 QKEARNTSGI
+46 QKEAKSTSGI

-61 DTTVSAGQDFFRYAC
+61 DTTVSAGTDFFRYAC

-90 RYGTFDQLAE
+90 RYGTFDELFE
-100 NNQKQ
+100 NSQKQ

-113 ASQQN
+113 AAQKNNQ
-118 EAGTVAQ
+118 AGSAAQ

-132 IAMDSVARNEQGF
+132 MAMDSVTLNKQG
-145 APVKPM
+145 AEPVKAM
-151 LDKIAALTD
+151 LDKIAGMKD
-160 KSQIIPMSVEMRRF
+160 KSEIVPMMTEMAHI
-174 QGIGTYFN
+174 GIGTYFHS
-182 FYVYADPKNSALNIF
+182 YVYADPKNSSLNIF

-218 TENIRNEYKKYIA
+218 TQNIREQYKLYIG
-231 KLFALSGFSEA
+231 KLFQMAGFSEA
-242 EAQQKVADVME
+242 DAQQKVADVME
-253 IETSIA
+253 IETAIA
-259 KVSRSAAEL
+259 KVSRSATEL
-268 RNPEA
+268 RDPEA

-278 SYADLKKRI
+278 SFDELKKTI
-287 PGIDWD
+287 AGIDWD
-293 AFMTGLGIQAPA
+293 AYMKGLGIQAPA

-313 SIQEVARLISALPV
+313 PIQEVARLMNTLPL

-359 KVMSGRQVNQP
+359 KVLSGRQVNQP

-396 PAAAKERMLK
+396 PAAAKERMVK
-406 LVENLRVALGE
+406 LVKNLQTALGE

-427 STKVRAHEKLDA
+427 STKIRAHEKLA
-439 FRVKVGYPDKW
+439 TFHVKVGYPDKW

-458 KKDSYWAN
+458 KNDSYWAN

-478 ISRLGKPVDRDEWL
+478 YSRIGKPVDKDEWL

-516 QPPFFNMDA
+516 QPPFFNMEA

-548 QGRQFDKN
+548 QGRQFDKD
-556 GNLTDWWAEG
+556 GNLTDWWAPG

-580 FFNNIEVLPGLK
+580 FFNKIEVLPGLQA
-592 GNGQLTLGE
+592 NGELTLGE

-612 YLAFRNATKDAPLE
+612 YLAFQNATKDAPLG
-626 VKEGFTPEQRFFIA
+626 VVDGFTPEQRFFLA

-650 DEQARVY
+650 DEQIRVY

-684 QITPDDSLYVAP
+684 HITPSDPLYVAP
-696 ENRVNIW
+696 ENRVNVW

>member
-1 MGERF
+1 
-6 TRIGKYRNE
+6 
-15 LITNFI
+15 
-21 IMCMNKR
+21 MNKK
-28 NYLTAAAMALAVL
+28 NYVAVATLAFAMLT
-41 SSCGG
+41 SCAG
-46 QKEARNTSGI
+46 QKEAKSTSGI

-61 DTTVSAGQDFFRYAC
+61 DTTVSAGTDFFRYAC

-90 RYGTFDQLAE
+90 RYGTFDELFE
-100 NNQKQ
+100 NSQKQ

-113 ASQQN
+113 AAQKNNQ
-118 EAGTVAQ
+118 AGSAAQ

-132 IAMDSVARNEQGF
+132 MAMDSVTLNKQG
-145 APVKPM
+145 AEPVKAM
-151 LDKIAALTD
+151 LDKIAGMKD
-160 KSQIIPMSVEMRRF
+160 KSEIVPMMTEMAHI
-174 QGIGTYFN
+174 GIGTYFHS
-182 FYVYADPKNSALNIF
+182 YVYADPKNSSLNIF

-212 LDTDSI
+212 LDTGSI
-218 TENIRNEYKKYIA
+218 TQNIREQYKLYIG
-231 KLFALSGFSEA
+231 KLFQLAGFSEA
-242 EAQQKVADVME
+242 DAQQKVADVME
-253 IETSIA
+253 IETAIA
-259 KVSRSAAEL
+259 KVSRSATEL
-268 RNPEA
+268 RDPEA

-278 SYADLKKRI
+278 SFDELKKTI
-287 PGIDWD
+287 AGIDWD
-293 AFMTGLGIQAPA
+293 AYMKGLGIQAPA

-313 SIQEVARLISALPV
+313 PIQEVARLMNTLPL

-359 KVMSGRQVNQP
+359 KVLSGRQVNQP

-396 PAAAKERMLK
+396 PAAAKERMVK
-406 LVENLRVALGE
+406 LVKNLQTALGE

-427 STKVRAHEKLDA
+427 STKIRAHEKLA
-439 FRVKVGYPDKW
+439 TFHVKVGYPDKW

-458 KKDSYWAN
+458 KNDSYWAN

-478 ISRLGKPVDRDEWL
+478 YSRIGKPVDKDEWL

-516 QPPFFNMDA
+516 QPPFFNMEA

-548 QGRQFDKN
+548 QGRQFDKD
-556 GNLTDWWAEG
+556 GNLTDWWAPG

-580 FFNNIEVLPGLK
+580 FFNKIEVLPGLQA
-592 GNGQLTLGE
+592 NGELTLGE

-612 YLAFRNATKDAPLE
+612 YLAFQNATKDAPLG
-626 VKEGFTPEQRFFIA
+626 VVDGFTPEQRFFLA

-650 DEQARVY
+650 DEQIRVY

-684 QITPDDSLYVAP
+684 HITPSDPLYVAP
-696 ENRVNIW
+696 ENRVNVW

>member
-1 MGERF
+1 
-6 TRIGKYRNE
+6 
-15 LITNFI
+15 
-21 IMCMNKR
+21 MNKK
-28 NYLTAAAMALAVL
+28 NYVAVATLAFAMLT
-41 SSCGG
+41 SCAG
-46 QKEARNTSGI
+46 QKEAKSTSGI

-61 DTTVSAGQDFFRYAC
+61 DTTVSAGTDFFRYAC

-90 RYGTFDQLAE
+90 RYGTFDELFE
-100 NNQKQ
+100 NSQKQ

-113 ASQQN
+113 AAQKNNQ
-118 EAGTVAQ
+118 AGSAAQ

-132 IAMDSVARNEQGF
+132 MAMDSVTLNKQG
-145 APVKPM
+145 AEPVKAM
-151 LDKIAALTD
+151 LDKIAGMKD
-160 KSQIIPMSVEMRRF
+160 KSEIVPMMTEMAHI
-174 QGIGTYFN
+174 GIGTYFHSC
-182 FYVYADPKNSALNIF
+182 VYADPKNSSLNIF

-218 TENIRNEYKKYIA
+218 TQNIREQYKLYIG
-231 KLFALSGFSEA
+231 KLFQLAGFSEA
-242 EAQQKVADVME
+242 DAQQKVADVME
-253 IETSIA
+253 IETAIA
-259 KVSRSAAEL
+259 KVSRSATEL
-268 RNPEA
+268 RDPEA

-278 SYADLKKRI
+278 SFDELKKTI
-287 PGIDWD
+287 AGFDWD
-293 AFMTGLGIQAPA
+293 AYMKGLGIQAPA

-313 SIQEVARLISALPV
+313 PIQEVARLMNTLPL

-359 KVMSGRQVNQP
+359 KVLSGRQVNQP

-396 PAAAKERMLK
+396 PAAAKERMVK
-406 LVENLRVALGE
+406 LVKNLQTALGE

-427 STKVRAHEKLDA
+427 STKIRAHEKLA
-439 FRVKVGYPDKW
+439 TFHVKVGYPDKW

-458 KKDSYWAN
+458 KNDSYWAN

-478 ISRLGKPVDRDEWL
+478 YSRIGKPVDKDEWL

-516 QPPFFNMDA
+516 QPPFFNMEA

-548 QGRQFDKN
+548 QGRQFDKD
-556 GNLTDWWAEG
+556 GNLTDWWAPG

-580 FFNNIEVLPGLK
+580 FFNKIEVLPGLQA
-592 GNGQLTLGE
+592 NGELTLGE

-612 YLAFRNATKDAPLE
+612 YLAFQNATKDAPLG
-626 VKEGFTPEQRFFIA
+626 VVDGFTPEQRFFLA

-650 DEQARVY
+650 DEQIRVY

-684 QITPDDSLYVAP
+684 HITPSDPLYVAP
-696 ENRVNIW
+696 ENRVNVW

>member
-1 MGERF
+1 
-6 TRIGKYRNE
+6 
-15 LITNFI
+15 
-21 IMCMNKR
+21 MNKK
-28 NYLTAAAMALAVL
+28 NYVAVATLAFAMLT
-41 SSCGG
+41 SCAG
-46 QKEARNTSGI
+46 QKEAKSTSGI

-61 DTTVSAGQDFFRYAC
+61 DTTVSAGTDFFRYAC

-90 RYGTFDQLAE
+90 RYGTFDELFE
-100 NNQKQ
+100 NSQKQ

-113 ASQQN
+113 AAQKNNQ
-118 EAGTVAQ
+118 AGSAAQ

-132 IAMDSVARNEQGF
+132 MAMDSVTLNKQG
-145 APVKPM
+145 AEPVKAM
-151 LDKIAALTD
+151 LDKIAGLKD
-160 KSQIIPMSVEMRRF
+160 KSEIVPMMTEMAHI
-174 QGIGTYFN
+174 GIGTYFHS
-182 FYVYADPKNSALNIF
+182 YVYADPKNSSLNIF

-218 TENIRNEYKKYIA
+218 TQNIREQYKLYIG
-231 KLFALSGFSEA
+231 KLFQLAGFSEA
-242 EAQQKVADVME
+242 DAQQKVADVME
-253 IETSIA
+253 IETAIA
-259 KVSRSAAEL
+259 KVSRSATEL
-268 RNPEA
+268 RDPEA

-278 SYADLKKRI
+278 SFDELKKTI
-287 PGIDWD
+287 AGIDWD
-293 AFMTGLGIQAPA
+293 AYMKGLGIQAPA

-313 SIQEVARLISALPV
+313 PIQEVARLMNTLPL

-359 KVMSGRQVNQP
+359 KVLSGRQVNQP

-396 PAAAKERMLK
+396 PAAAKERMVK
-406 LVENLRVALGE
+406 LVKNLQTALGE

-427 STKVRAHEKLDA
+427 STKIRAHEKLTT
-439 FRVKVGYPDKW
+439 FHVKVGYPDKW

-458 KKDSYWAN
+458 KNDSYWAN

-478 ISRLGKPVDRDEWL
+478 YSRIGKPVDKDEWL

-516 QPPFFNMDA
+516 QPPFFNMEA

-548 QGRQFDKN
+548 QGRQFDKD
-556 GNLTDWWAEG
+556 GNLTDWWAPG

-580 FFNNIEVLPGLK
+580 FFNKIEVLPGLQA
-592 GNGQLTLGE
+592 NGELTLGE

-612 YLAFRNATKDAPLE
+612 YLAFQNATKDAPLG
-626 VKEGFTPEQRFFIA
+626 VVDGFTPEQRFFLA

-650 DEQARVY
+650 DEQIRVY

-684 QITPDDSLYVAP
+684 HITPSDPLYVAP
-696 ENRVNIW
+696 ENRVNVW

>member
-1 MGERF
+1 
-6 TRIGKYRNE
+6 
-15 LITNFI
+15 
-21 IMCMNKR
+21 MNKK
-28 NYLTAAAMALAVL
+28 NYVAVATLAFAMLT
-41 SSCGG
+41 SCAG
-46 QKEARNTSGI
+46 QKEAKSTSGI

-61 DTTVSAGQDFFRYAC
+61 DTTVSAGTDFFRYAC

-90 RYGTFDQLAE
+90 RYGTFDELFE
-100 NNQKQ
+100 NSQKQ

-113 ASQQN
+113 AAQKNNQ
-118 EAGTVAQ
+118 AGSAAQ

-132 IAMDSVARNEQGF
+132 MAMDSVTLNKQG
-145 APVKPM
+145 AEPVKAM
-151 LDKIAALTD
+151 LDKIAGMKD
-160 KSQIIPMSVEMRRF
+160 KSEIVPMMTEMAHI
-174 QGIGTYFN
+174 GIGTYFHS
-182 FYVYADPKNSALNIF
+182 YVYADPKNSSLNIF

-218 TENIRNEYKKYIA
+218 TQNIREQYKLYIG
-231 KLFALSGFSEA
+231 KLFQLAGFSEA
-242 EAQQKVADVME
+242 DAQQKVADVME
-253 IETSIA
+253 LETAIA
-259 KVSRSAAEL
+259 KVSRSATEL
-268 RNPEA
+268 RDPEA

-278 SYADLKKRI
+278 SFDELKKTI
-287 PGIDWD
+287 AGIDWD
-293 AFMTGLGIQAPA
+293 AYMKGLGIQAPA

-313 SIQEVARLISALPV
+313 PIQEVARLMNTLPL

-359 KVMSGRQVNQP
+359 KVLSGRQVNQP

-396 PAAAKERMLK
+396 PAAAKERMVK
-406 LVENLRVALGE
+406 LVKNLQTALGE

-427 STKVRAHEKLDA
+427 STKIRAHEKLA
-439 FRVKVGYPDKW
+439 TFHVKVGYPDKW

-458 KKDSYWAN
+458 KNDSYWAN

-478 ISRLGKPVDRDEWL
+478 YSRIGKPVDKDEWL

-516 QPPFFNMDA
+516 QPPFFNMEA

-548 QGRQFDKN
+548 QGRQFDKD
-556 GNLTDWWAEG
+556 GNLTDWWAPG

-580 FFNNIEVLPGLK
+580 FFNKIEVLPGLQA
-592 GNGQLTLGE
+592 NGELTLGE

-612 YLAFRNATKDAPLE
+612 YLAFQNATKDAPLG
-626 VKEGFTPEQRFFIA
+626 VFDGFTPEQRFFLA

-650 DEQARVY
+650 DEQIRVY

-684 QITPDDSLYVAP
+684 HITPSDPLYVAP
-696 ENRVNIW
+696 ENRVNVW